1 MFKITQLF
9 AKRGA
14 IVLLVVMS
22 LVACSKKIMD
32 PLYERVPAIPEVPE
46 YKLLDPLSVP
56 GDKQLQ
62 LKINLFEESLPDEGN
77 YVNSPGATASNGSRP
92 SVIIAVP
99 AEESGKQRKFE
110 EGDDDESIFGTSGYY
125 NEAEQYV
132 EKDLLRKGFSVLDR
146 SKFEA
151 KLRDLRDKAEYGQ
164 RGWLW
169 DSQTERALENGEYEV
184 VKTDL
189 KNKFED
195 GKLTLQ
201 EYQTQIDAV
210 DKHSQ
215 RALPGKKRDENEMN
229 DIAEVIRAAQTGA
242 DQADYLLQINEVK
255 MGKAG
260 DRKLSI
266 QDLPEVQK
274 FMIDNTGLSFGKLP
288 YSLPAQISANWF
300 QSSLNAKLI
309 EIKSGSIVWLGSHE
323 IESWAADEVKVTI
336 NVTKKV
342 ANDDEV
348 NGVISDYNRK
358 LKSKEQRLKKVQGQL
373 RFSYNIAMN
382 PSTAHESK
390 EDMEKAENE
399 LKSKIRKL
407 EDEQYALIKDIE
419 RLTFDTPRFSKD
431 PWDYKYVV
439 QEPIIEPDL
448 SQPKNKLE
456 ERELDKHKAQLIK
469 SVSRLLINTIAIN

>member
-1 MFKITQLF
+1 MLF
-9 AKRGA
+9 KRGA
-14 IVLLVVMS
+14 LLLLVVMS

-32 PLYERVPAIPEVPE
+32 PLYERLPAIPAVPDYE
-46 YKLLDPLSVP
+46 LLDPLNVP
-56 GDKQLQ
+56 SDKQLQ
-62 LKINLFEESLPDEGN
+62 LNINLYEESLPDEGN
-77 YVNSPGATASNGSRP
+77 YVNSPGATSINGARP

-110 EGDDDESIFGTSGYY
+110 EGDDEESIFGTSGYY

-151 KLRDLRDKAEYGQ
+151 KLRDLRDKAAYGERSWLS
-164 RGWLW
+164 RGY
-169 DSQTERALENGEYEV
+169 EKYLENGEYDV
-184 VKTDL
+184 VKEDL
-189 KNKFED
+189 KNQYD
-195 GKLTLQ
+195 NGNLSLT
-201 EYQTQIDAV
+201 EYQTKVAEV
-210 DKHSQ
+210 DKYSQ

-255 MGKAG
+255 MGNAG

-266 QDLPEVQK
+266 QNLPEVQN
-274 FMIDNTGLSFGKLP
+274 FMIENTGLSFGRLP

-342 ANDDEV
+342 ANEDEV
-348 NGVISDYNRK
+348 NGVISDYNRR
-358 LKSKEQRLKKVQGQL
+358 LKAKEQRLKKVQDQL
-373 RFSYNIAMN
+373 RNNYTKGMS
-382 PSTAHESK
+382 PSKTYEST
-390 EDMEKAENE
+390 EAMEKAERDM
-399 LKSKIRKL
+399 KSKIRQL

-419 RLTFDTPRFSKD
+419 RLTYDTPRFSED

-439 QEPIIEPDL
+439 QDPIIEPDL
-448 SQPKNKLE
+448 SKPKNKLE
-456 ERELDKHKAQLIK
+456 ERELKKHKAQLIK
-469 SVSRLLINTIAIN
+469 SVSRLLINTIEIN